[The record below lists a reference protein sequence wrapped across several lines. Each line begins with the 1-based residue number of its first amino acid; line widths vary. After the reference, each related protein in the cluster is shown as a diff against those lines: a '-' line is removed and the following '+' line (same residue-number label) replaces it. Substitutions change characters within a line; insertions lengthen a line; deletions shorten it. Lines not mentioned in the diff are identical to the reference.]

1 MHCSQCNRK
10 LTSRTAVLTT
20 ELDLW
25 GQPMQVQL
33 CYECYS
39 GRQERREPVNQT
51 QPSLPGL
58 EGEK

>member
-1 MHCSQCNRK
+1 MNCSQCNRK
-10 LTSRTAVLTT
+10 LTSRTTVLTT

-25 GQPMQVQL
+25 GEPMTTVL
-33 CYECYS
+33 CLECYS
-39 GRQERREPVNQT
+39 GRQDRREPVQQV